1 METVILVLDESGAKG
16 YSDKRESAPG
26 ELGVMA
32 GFLVLERDLVCFAN
46 ALSPVRDRYLNNGKV
61 HIADLAPA
69 DQEQLRSEI
78 FSFFKSYKVPWLYEA
93 AYVEGLHA
101 HAEHIKDLLT
111 QAKQNRVSKIKV
123 SGNERKELLHSEL
136 FCGAF
141 GKGIAFAMDL
151 VGSEFHI
158 NVITDRVDKKLLEMF
173 KAEANSFLH
182 VEEPQSHVVTGF
194 DPESKQIVKRAVLI
208 RNTDGQEVLGDFSK
222 VSYSIKCADSS
233 LTLAA
238 DVLANSVYHHLE
250 TRQEQSIGE
259 SLNTIEAIQGH
270 ELAELVYGAHD
281 SSQSNS
287 FPDGVYRYPEMSSKR
302 DENDT

>member
-1 METVILVLDESGAKG
+1 METVILVLDESSAKG

-46 ALSPVRDRYLNNGKV
+46 ALSPIRDRYLNNGKV

-69 DQEQLRSEI
+69 DQEKLRSEI
-78 FSFFKSYKVPWLYEA
+78 FSFFKFYKVPWLYEA
-93 AYVEGLHA
+93 AYVEGLHD

-111 QAKQNRVSKIKV
+111 QAKQNPVSKIKV

-136 FCGAF
+136 FCGTF
-141 GKGIAFAMDL
+141 GKGIALAMDL
-151 VGSEFHI
+151 VGSEFRVD
-158 NVITDRVDKKLLEMF
+158 VIIDRVDKKILEMF

-182 VEEPQSHVVTGF
+182 VEKPQSHVVTGF
-194 DPESKQIVKRAVLI
+194 DPGSKQIVKGAVLTEVTGG
-208 RNTDGQEVLGDFSK
+208 REVLGNFSK
-222 VSYSIKCADSS
+222 VSYSITCADSS

-238 DVLANSVYHHLE
+238 DVLANSVHHHLKA
-250 TRQEQSIGE
+250 RQEQSVGE

-270 ELAELVYGAHD
+270 VLAELVYGTYD

-287 FPDGVYRYPEMSSKR
+287 FTDLVYRHPEMSSKR